1 METEKIKYKKM
12 FNIIREE
19 LNRVDPIGVIKDNK
33 NLEDEYDLANLVV
46 KYLLKDG
53 YDVERFS
60 TGEEALNHINDK
72 VDLWILDIML
82 PGNVNGY
89 DLIKTIKENNPLMP
103 VIFTSARDQDID
115 RVLGLELGG
124 DDYVSKPYSLRELML
139 RVKNILARTMVR
151 QEKHTVI
158 RTGPYEINV
167 VDRSVKIN
175 NQKVE
180 LTSKEYDL
188 LNFLITHKLQRFSR
202 EEILKAVWGE
212 DYDGSDRVVDDLM
225 RRLRNKM
232 PQLRVET
239 LYGYGY
245 RLL

>member
-1 METEKIKYKKM
+1 MAKVY
-12 FNIIREE
+12 
-19 LNRVDPIGVIKDNK
+19 LV
-33 NLEDEYDLANLVV
+33 EDEYDLANLVV
-46 KYLLKDG
+46 KYLLKEG
-53 YDVERFS
+53 YDVERFC
-60 TGEEALNHINDK
+60 TGEEALMRIHDK

-89 DLIKTIKENNPLMP
+89 DLIKEVREHNPLTP

-124 DDYVSKPYSLRELML
+124 DDYVSKPYSIRELML
-139 RVKNILARTMVR
+139 RVKNILARTMVK
-151 QEKHTVI
+151 QERITIMK
-158 RTGPYEINV
+158 TGPYEINPV
-167 VDRSVKIN
+167 NRSVKYN
-175 NQKVE
+175 NQIVD

-188 LNFLITHKLQRFSR
+188 LSFLVNNKLKKFSR
-202 EEILKAVWGE
+202 EDILKAVWGE
-212 DYDGSDRVVDDLM
+212 EYSGSDRVVDDLM

>member
-1 METEKIKYKKM
+1 MAKIY
-12 FNIIREE
+12 
-19 LNRVDPIGVIKDNK
+19 LV
-33 NLEDEYDLANLVV
+33 EDEYDLANLVV
-46 KYLLKDG
+46 KYLLKEG
-53 YDVERFS
+53 YDVERFC
-60 TGEEALNHINDK
+60 TGEEALARVHDK

-89 DLIKTIKENNPLMP
+89 DLIKEVREYNPLTP

-139 RVKNILARTMVR
+139 RVKNILARTMVKK
-151 QEKHTVI
+151 EVI
-158 RTGPYEINV
+158 SIIKTGPYEINPV
-167 VDRSVKIN
+167 NRSVKLN
-175 NQKVE
+175 NQVID

-188 LNFLITHKLQRFSR
+188 LNFLVNNKLKKFSR

-212 DYDGSDRVVDDLM
+212 EYTGSDRVVDDLM

>member
-1 METEKIKYKKM
+1 MAKIY
-12 FNIIREE
+12 
-19 LNRVDPIGVIKDNK
+19 LV
-33 NLEDEYDLANLVV
+33 EDEYDLANLVV
-46 KYLLKDG
+46 KYLLKEG
-53 YDVERFS
+53 YDVERFC
-60 TGEEALNHINDK
+60 TGEEALTHVHDK

-89 DLIKTIKENNPLMP
+89 DLIKEVREYNPLTP

-139 RVKNILARTMVR
+139 RVKNILARTMVKK
-151 QEKHTVI
+151 EIIAIIK
-158 RTGPYEINV
+158 TGPYEINPV
-167 VDRSVKIN
+167 NRSVKFN
-175 NQKVE
+175 NQLID

-188 LNFLITHKLQRFSR
+188 LSFLVNNKLKKFSR

-212 DYDGSDRVVDDLM
+212 EYTGSDRVVDDLM

>member
-1 METEKIKYKKM
+1 MP
-12 FNIIREE
+12 
-19 LNRVDPIGVIKDNK
+19 RVYLV
-33 NLEDEYDLANLVV
+33 EDEYDLANLVV
-46 KYLLKDG
+46 KYLLKEG
-53 YDVERFS
+53 YDVERFCS
-60 TGEEALNHINDK
+60 GEEALSHIQDK

-82 PGNVNGY
+82 PGSVNGY
-89 DLIKTIKENNPLMP
+89 DLIKEIKEHNPLTP

-139 RVKNILARTMVR
+139 RVKNILARTMVK
-151 QEKHTVI
+151 QEKPTVI
-158 RTGPYEINV
+158 KTGPYEINV
-167 VDRSVKIN
+167 LDRSVKLN
-175 NQKVE
+175 GQKLE

-188 LNFLITHKLQRFSR
+188 LHFLITHKLERFSR
-202 EEILKAVWGE
+202 EEILRAVWGE
-212 DYDGSDRVVDDLM
+212 EYSGNDRVVDDLM

>member
-1 METEKIKYKKM
+1 MA
-12 FNIIREE
+12 
-19 LNRVDPIGVIKDNK
+19 RVYLV
-33 NLEDEYDLANLVV
+33 EDEFDLGNLVV
-46 KYLLKDG
+46 KYLLKEG
-53 YDVERFS
+53 YDVEKFS
-60 TGEEALNHINDK
+60 TGEEAMNHLDDK

-82 PGNVNGY
+82 PGVVNGY
-89 DLIKTIKENNPLMP
+89 DLIKAIRERNPMTP

-124 DDYVSKPYSLRELML
+124 DDYLSKPYSLRELML
-139 RVKNILARTMVR
+139 RVKNIIARTQLKRERVLI
-151 QEKHTVI
+151 V

-167 VDRSVKIN
+167 IDRSVKCNGEIID
-175 NQKVE
+175 

-188 LNFLITHKLQRFSR
+188 LSFLINNRLKKFSR

-212 DYDGSDRVVDDLM
+212 DYNGSDRVVDDLM

-232 PQLRVET
+232 PHLRVET

>member
-1 METEKIKYKKM
+1 MP
-12 FNIIREE
+12 
-19 LNRVDPIGVIKDNK
+19 RVYLV
-33 NLEDEYDLANLVV
+33 EDEYDLANLVV

-53 YDVERFS
+53 HDVERFV
-60 TGEEALNHINDK
+60 TGEEALAHINDK

-89 DLIKTIKENNPLMP
+89 DLIKAIKENDPLKP

-139 RVKNILARTMVR
+139 RVKNILARTMVKP
-151 QEKHTVI
+151 QKPTI
-158 RTGPYEINV
+158 LRTGPYEINV
-167 VDRSVKIN
+167 IDRSVKEN
-175 NQKVE
+175 NQKLE

-188 LNFLITHKLQRFSR
+188 LNFLVTHKLERFSR

-212 DYDGSDRVVDDLM
+212 NYDGNDRVVDDLM